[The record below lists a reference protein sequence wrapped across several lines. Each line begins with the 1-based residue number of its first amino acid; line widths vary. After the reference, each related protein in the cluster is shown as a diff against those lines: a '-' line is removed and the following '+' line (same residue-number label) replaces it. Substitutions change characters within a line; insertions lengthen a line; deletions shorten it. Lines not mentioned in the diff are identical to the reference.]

1 MKRIIS
7 LGLAALILLGTL
19 TGGLISAV
27 YAEES
32 LKGGDDT
39 GADTGTGDVP
49 PSEGNNTSGKPS
61 ILTNE
66 GILIEKYYYLTEENK
81 NGVDQTYLVLV
92 LVDTNIKAGSSD
104 SFNDFYFSLLTSN
117 FYPLSSK
124 NNNKNDKN
132 QIKIGESIATTAE
145 VLSGKGPSAG
155 DKNLRFQV
163 KVPYVGWDRLG
174 NEIYFRM
181 YYDYNSEPIAME
193 GYEIRANLSQFVP
206 PEPSGPSND
215 PVEPDPTIPDP
226 ATPYILVQNYSY
238 GEGDVAAGSDFA
250 LTVNFYNT
258 SANINLENIIM
269 KVEPTNGLS
278 ITGASNTYYIPNLGA
293 KGSMTKSI
301 PLKCLTS
308 ATPGSESVHITFSY
322 EYVANDT
329 RNTKSSE
336 ETISIPIAQTERF
349 EVSLTEFPTMLYPGD
364 NTNAVISYVNK
375 GRADIYNLT
384 ATIAGNI
391 DDPNQIQNL
400 GNIKAG
406 DSGSAKFSI
415 ASMEAGGQVSCV
427 ITITYENEKGDLSTI
442 TKEFTCEV
450 YDNSGDFIDP
460 GLDPGMD
467 PGMMP
472 PEEEA
477 GMRWWQW
484 TLFSA
489 GSLSVGGVSGL
500 WMFLKTKMKREEAD
514 DEDI

>member
-7 LGLAALILLGTL
+7 LGLAALIILGTL
-19 TGGLISAV
+19 TGVLISAV
-27 YAEES
+27 YA
-32 LKGGDDT
+32 DD
-39 GADTGTGDVP
+39 P
-49 PSEGNNTSGKPS
+49 PSSSSSSSNSGSGNPQDPDNNTSGKPN

-66 GILIEKYYYLTEENK
+66 GILIEKYYYLTK
-81 NGVDQTYLVLV
+81 NNQTYLVLV
-92 LVDTNIKAGSSD
+92 LVDTNIKASSTE

-124 NNNKNDKN
+124 DENY
-132 QIKIGESIATTAE
+132 GESITPTAE
-145 VLSGKGPSAG
+145 VLSGKGSSTG

-163 KVPYVGWDRLG
+163 EVPYVGWDKKG

-181 YYDYNSEPIAME
+181 YYDYNNEPIAME
-193 GYEIRANLSQFVP
+193 GYEVRANLSQFVP
-206 PEPSGPSND
+206 PTPSEPD

-258 SANINLENIIM
+258 SANISLENIIM
-269 KVEPTNGLS
+269 KVEPTAGLS
-278 ITGASNTYYIPNLGA
+278 ITGASNTYYIPTLGA

-329 RNTKSSE
+329 RNTKGSE

>member
-19 TGGLISAV
+19 TGVLISAA
-27 YAEES
+27 YADPTSSSSAPES
-32 LKGGDDT
+32 SSSSSSSSNSSSSSGNPQDPD
-39 GADTGTGDVP
+39 
-49 PSEGNNTSGKPS
+49 NNTSGKPN
-61 ILTNE
+61 ILTND
-66 GILIEKYYYLTEENK
+66 GILIESYYQVGNNLT
-81 NGVDQTYLVLV
+81 LV
-92 LVDTNIKAGSSD
+92 LVDTNIKNNSGKT
-104 SFNDFYFSLLTSN
+104 FTDFYGSLLTSN
-117 FYPLSSK
+117 FYPASTK
-124 NNNKNDKN
+124 NPDGKP
-132 QIKIGESIATTAE
+132 SIAKLDNVTI
-145 VLSGKGPSAG
+145 LSENS
-155 DKNLRFQV
+155 DKNLRF
-163 KVPYVGWDRLG
+163 KVTFPNVIWDGKG
-174 NEIYFRM
+174 NEVYFRM
-181 YYDYNSEPIAME
+181 N
-193 GYEIRANLSQFVP
+193 YEYGGEEFPYEVKENLSQFIP
-206 PEPSGPSND
+206 REPSGPSND

-484 TLFSA
+484 TLFGV

>member
-19 TGGLISAV
+19 TGVLISAA
-27 YAEES
+27 YAAES
-32 LKGGDDT
+32 RPMP
-39 GADTGTGDVP
+39 DVP
-49 PSEGNNTSGKPS
+49 TSSNLQDPDEDSSGNSQDSNNNTSGKPS

-66 GILIEKYYYLTEENK
+66 GILIESYNWVRDGKWKNSGTLTL
-81 NGVDQTYLVLV
+81 T
-92 LVDTNIKAGSSD
+92 LVDTNVPANQIMENSYAA
-104 SFNDFYFSLLTSN
+104 LLTAN
-117 FYPLSSK
+117 FYPNSSGSTYFDFVEDSK
-124 NNNKNDKN
+124 TN
-132 QIKIGESIATTAE
+132 E
-145 VLSGKGPSAG
+145 
-155 DKNLRFQV
+155 KNLRFKVEFKDAILDGDGSAV
-163 KVPYVGWDRLG
+163 KFRL
-174 NEIYFRM
+174 
-181 YYDYNSEPIAME
+181 YYDIGGEP
-193 GYEIRANLSQFVP
+193 YEYVVSADLTRHAPKPQ
-206 PEPSGPSND
+206 EPDNT

-226 ATPYILVQNYSY
+226 ATPYILVENYSY

-349 EVSLTEFPTMLYPGD
+349 EVNLTEFPTMLYPGD

-375 GRADIYNLT
+375 GRADVYNLT

-415 ASMEAGGQVSCV
+415 SSMEAGSQVSCV

-442 TKEFTCEV
+442 TKDFTCEV

-460 GLDPGMD
+460 GLDPGFD

-472 PEEEA
+472 PEEET

-484 TLFSA
+484 TLFGV
-489 GSLSVGGVSGL
+489 GSLAVGGVSGL

>member
-19 TGGLISAV
+19 TGVLISAV
-27 YAEES
+27 YAE
-32 LKGGDDT
+32 DPVD
-39 GADTGTGDVP
+39 P
-49 PSEGNNTSGKPS
+49 PKEDNNTSGKPD
-61 ILTNE
+61 ILTKD
-66 GILIEKYYYLTEENK
+66 GILIEKYYRTFRENK
-81 NGVDQTYLVLV
+81 EGKKVSDLVLI
-92 LVDTNIKAGSSD
+92 LVDTNIKYTGSPQPK
-104 SFNDFYFSLLTSN
+104 FEAFYASLLTSN
-117 FYPLSSK
+117 FYPRFSAISSD
-124 NNNKNDKN
+124 DKN
-132 QIKIGESIATTAE
+132 AKDKESIAYGASILNGTA
-145 VLSGKGPSAG
+145 SSMG
-155 DKNLRFQV
+155 DKNLRF
-163 KVPYVGWDRLG
+163 KVVIPNTEWDELG
-174 NEIYFRM
+174 NEVHFRM
-181 YYDYNSEPIAME
+181 YYEYDEEEFS
-193 GYEIRANLSQFVP
+193 YEVKENLSQFVP

-349 EVSLTEFPTMLYPGD
+349 EVNLTEFPTMLYPGD

-375 GRADIYNLT
+375 GRADVYNLT

-415 ASMEAGGQVSCV
+415 SSMEAGGQVSCV

-442 TKEFTCEV
+442 TKDFTCEV

-460 GLDPGMD
+460 GLDPGFD

-472 PEEEA
+472 PEEET

-484 TLFSA
+484 TLFGV
-489 GSLSVGGVSGL
+489 GSLAVGGVSGL

>member
-7 LGLAALILLGTL
+7 LGLAALIILGTL
-19 TGGLISAV
+19 TGVLISAV
-27 YAEES
+27 YAAES
-32 LKGGDDT
+32 MHIP
-39 GADTGTGDVP
+39 DVP
-49 PSEGNNTSGKPS
+49 TSPDPDKDSPGNPQNPDNNTSGKPN

-66 GILIEKYYYLTEENK
+66 GILIESYSWKSGTLKLT
-81 NGVDQTYLVLV
+81 
-92 LVDTNIKAGSSD
+92 LVDTNVPAKQKMENSYAA
-104 SFNDFYFSLLTSN
+104 LLTADFFPGEKGSICEG
-117 FYPLSSK
+117 FTHESPTDSS
-124 NNNKNDKN
+124 
-132 QIKIGESIATTAE
+132 QE
-145 VLSGKGPSAG
+145 
-155 DKNLRFQV
+155 KNLRFNVTFTGVLRHNDGIAV
-163 KVPYVGWDRLG
+163 KFRL
-174 NEIYFRM
+174 
-181 YYDYNSEPIAME
+181 YYDIGGEPYEYVVSADLSRYAPDNNNS
-193 GYEIRANLSQFVP
+193 G
-206 PEPSGPSND
+206 ND
-215 PVEPDPTIPDP
+215 NTVEPDPTIPDP

-258 SANINLENIIM
+258 SANISLENIIM
-269 KVEPTNGLS
+269 KVEPTAGLS
-278 ITGASNTYYIPNLGA
+278 ITGASNTYYIPTLGA

-329 RNTKSSE
+329 RNTKGSE